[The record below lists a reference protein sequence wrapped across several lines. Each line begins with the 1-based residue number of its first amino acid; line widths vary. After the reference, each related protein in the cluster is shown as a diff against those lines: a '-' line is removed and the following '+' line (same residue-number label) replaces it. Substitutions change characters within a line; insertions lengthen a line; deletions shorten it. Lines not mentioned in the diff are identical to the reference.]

1 LASPQSDSGVNFEQS
16 EFQFRSEYVKWK
28 PATFRVKHHSDLGF
42 DHKFHDVA
50 DSDLASYA
58 AHPIDEIE
66 PLPDNPDPYRGAAL
80 DHLQVLLAID
90 EFMTVSENPRLAWI
104 TVAITFDLISI
115 RGLTPVEIAKQLGT
129 SAAEVRRA
137 TARFQEMANLDSA
150 GSIQRNSDGLDY
162 ASFWRWGERGF
173 CKA

>member
-1 LASPQSDSGVNFEQS
+1 
-16 EFQFRSEYVKWK
+16 
-28 PATFRVKHHSDLGF
+28 VKHHDHYSDAC
-42 DHKFHDVA
+42 KFSDPA
-50 DSDLASYA
+50 DWDA
-58 AHPIDEIE
+58 AYVGPSQIDEIE
-66 PLPDNPDPYRGAAL
+66 PREDTISPYREAAL
-80 DHLQVLLAID
+80 DHLRVLLTID

-115 RGLTPVEIAKQLGT
+115 RGSTSVEIAKQLGT

-162 ASFWRWGERGF
+162 ASF
-173 CKA
+173 